1 MSKAEGRKR
10 NTAREPRRMAHGIA
24 GASLGIILLLSSAFL
39 KAQEAVTPQH
49 PARGESVG
57 GPAKSIEW
65 SLLGYAI
72 APNDLLEV
80 YVVGVPELS
89 RTYRV
94 SPFGSITLPM
104 VNHPIAAAGLTPE
117 GLSSAISDVLRKA
130 GLVSDPEIL
139 VTVEASPRNSVGVTG
154 SVKNPGIYPVFGQT
168 TILDLLSQ
176 AGGLTADAGSVAIVS
191 RGPKTIRALASA
203 GNMNGQKASE
213 DVGARSVKVDLRRL
227 LETEDQVHNIALYPG
242 DRVNVPEAGIIY
254 VVGAVNRA
262 GGFALT
268 GEQDHLTVLQAI
280 ALAGNITRT
289 ALPKKTII
297 IRKTPLGLGGR
308 EQIQVDLKSIL
319 SSHAPDRQLIAGDI
333 LFVPDSLGKR
343 AFASV
348 ISAATT
354 LAIYRVPF

>member
-1 MSKAEGRKR
+1 MSKAEGKKR
-10 NTAREPRRMAHGIA
+10 NAPREPRRMVHGVA
-24 GASLGIILLLSSAFL
+24 GASLGIILLFSPGLL
-39 KAQEAVTPQH
+39 KAQEAVTPQR
-49 PARGESVG
+49 PARAESSEEH
-57 GPAKSIEW
+57 AKSIER

-72 APNDLLEV
+72 APGDVLQV
-80 YVVGVPELS
+80 YVVGVSELS

-104 VNHPIAAAGLTPE
+104 VNYPIAAEGLTPE
-117 GLSSAISDVLRKA
+117 ELSSAIGEALRK
-130 GLVSDPEIL
+130 GGIVSNPEIL

-154 SVKNPGIYPVFGQT
+154 SVRNPGIYPVFGQT

-203 GNMNGQKASE
+203 GNMNGQNASE
-213 DVGARSVKVDLRRL
+213 NAGARTVKVDLRRL
-227 LETEDQVHNIALYPG
+227 LDTEGQAHNIALYPG
-242 DRVNVPEAGIIY
+242 DRVNVPEAGLIY

-289 ALPKKTII
+289 ALPKETII
-297 IRKTPLGLGGR
+297 IRKNPLRPGGR